1 MDKQTVIAFTLIG
14 IILIIWLYLNSPQPP
29 QQIPSKTDSTLVAA
43 DTSKIKDSVNTK
55 VNEQI
60 KKTLPQTKDTS
71 EFAPATAKEN
81 IITIETDLVKM
92 ELTSKGARI
101 RKYYLKKY
109 NTWYFNEFDTTD
121 FYNRHVQL
129 INPINGG
136 DFNIIFVTKDGKL
149 VNTADLNFQS
159 DKNNY
164 YYKIANNDSL
174 SINFT
179 YTSQNNRAI
188 VKHFTFYADN
198 YASKV
203 DIEMK
208 NMQDIISSFRYDV
221 VWANGVNFTEKNSVD
236 EATYSDASV
245 FSGGELLTIDAKSPN
260 EPITKDLNGKID
272 WVAIKSKYF
281 AMILAPKNPS
291 DEGGAYIEGKHLT
304 LGEGVREQYSTS
316 LKIPFKNT
324 QFQKDSFLLYLGPID
339 YDILKSYNKN
349 FQSIFDFGSF
359 LGLTFL
365 IRPISEY
372 LFLPLFKFLHSFI
385 PNYGLVIVI
394 FSILIKLAL
403 HPLTR
408 QSYKSMKK
416 MQLLQPKIAEIKEK
430 YKDDQ
435 QRIQKE
441 TMKLYSTYG
450 INPMGG
456 CLPMLLQMPILIAL
470 WSLFKVT
477 IEIRQKPFFLWI
489 KDLASPDVI
498 YRMPFKIPIFGV
510 DIISGTALLLGVT
523 MFIQQKMSTKDP
535 SQKALV
541 YVMPIM
547 FTALFMGFP
556 SGLNIYYLMFNL
568 LSIIQQY
575 FINHSKKDGE
585 LVPVKDPHKKKSGFM
600 ARMMEAAEKQAQAQ
614 KKSTYRKK

>member
-14 IILIIWLYLNSPQPP
+14 IILVIWLYFNSPKPP
-29 QQIPSKTDSTLVAA
+29 QQLPEQTDTTKVASDTVNLKDTLK
-43 DTSKIKDSVNTK
+43 TSK
-55 VNEQI
+55 QI
-60 KKTLPQTKDTS
+60 QSGKIAATVKDTS
-71 EFAPATAKEN
+71 EFKAGEIPEKV
-81 IITIETDLVKM
+81 ITIETDLAKI

-101 RKYYLKKY
+101 RKYYLKEY
-109 NTWYFNEFDTTD
+109 NTWYYNEFDTTD
-121 FYNRHVQL
+121 FYNRHIQL
-129 INPINGG
+129 INPVEGG
-136 DFNIIFVTKDGKL
+136 DFNIIFVTKEGKL
-149 VNTADLNFQS
+149 VNTAVLDFNP
-159 DKNNY
+159 DKTNY
-164 YYKIANNDSL
+164 YYRIKNNDSL

-179 YTSQNNRAI
+179 YTSRNNSVVI
-188 VKHFTFYADN
+188 KHFTFYADN
-198 YASKV
+198 YASNV
-203 DIEMK
+203 DIELK
-208 NMQDIISSFRYDV
+208 NMQDVISSFRYDV
-221 VWANGVNFTEKNSVD
+221 VWSNGVNFTEKNSVD
-236 EATYSDASV
+236 EAAYSDASV
-245 FSGGELLTIDAKSPN
+245 FSGGELLSIDAKSPN
-260 EPITKDLNGKID
+260 EPITRDLNGKVN

-281 AMILAPKNPS
+281 AMILEPKNPS
-291 DEGGAYIEGKHLT
+291 EEGGAYIEGKHLT
-304 LGEGVREQYSTS
+304 IGEGSREIYSAS
-316 LKIPFKNT
+316 LKIPFKNLA
-324 QFQKDSFLLYLGPID
+324 FQKNSFLLYLGPID
-339 YDILKSYNKN
+339 YDILKSYNQN

-359 LGLTFL
+359 LGLTFI

-372 LFLPLFKFLHSFI
+372 IFLPLFKFLHSFI
-385 PNYGLVIVI
+385 PNYGLVIIV

-403 HPLTR
+403 HPLTK

-489 KDLASPDVI
+489 HDLASPDVI
-498 YRMPFKIPIFGV
+498 YRLPFKIPIFGV

-575 FINHSKKDGE
+575 FVNHSKTDGE
-585 LVPVKDPHKKKSGFM
+585 LVPVKDPKKKKSGFM
-600 ARMMEAAEKQAQAQ
+600 ARMMEAAEKQAHAQ
-614 KKSTYRKK
+614 KKSAYKKR